1 MPVFLESVGI
11 HQKKFKVTNKNKENS
26 DTTNF
31 RFMIPHLILTGL
43 SVAAILK
50 FLYGKYGTAL
60 ALSSVIIFWLFYNL
74 RALIFSIFF
83 MMGRR
88 TYRKYERIRAD
99 EKVTVTVHGR
109 KYEGRSVDLS
119 EDGIAFRLEK
129 SFYIP
134 DDEAFDLLIETP
146 YYRANLS
153 AQLVYMKEADSAY
166 HYAARVKPVSEND
179 WRQYLQ
185 VIHDRLHTHPVELDL
200 WMTSY
205 DDILRNIRK
214 RCEKTF
220 LQQRK
225 ALRIPIEREISFS
238 QGARA
243 YVVDFNYH
251 YLAVSRL
258 WAGQWDEVTPL
269 RWDLNGYTLY
279 LQKKELDKRNII
291 LLEIKNMLPELR
303 VLQWSCDW
311 IVPGAAKRNIAA
323 LKKYSPAVDVMM
335 ITTGDKKL
343 LSQFV
348 TGKNRV
354 AYLPNIADKSIE
366 DGQAFTLENPPFDIM
381 LAASTGLRQFAGKD
395 EQIEDIVDESSR
407 KVPGLKWK
415 LAGIKNNPGLNG
427 YEYIDALKQSAMGL
441 NLSRRNDIY
450 HYSSDRLAH
459 IMANGGLAF
468 IDRRTGFDDMFDES
482 EAAFYFSREEFF
494 DKLDFFKRN
503 PRQRME
509 NARRGYEKIH
519 REFNEKVIAGYMA
532 DLLFGE
538 KSEQKSWKC
547 EID

>member
-1 MPVFLESVGI
+1 MKRIIHVSNFNLLRLKGCFINGMPTKISNGFIRNGYFVMNYPDRDLCRMFGYGHMNFLG
-11 HQKKFKVTNKNKENS
+11 KCRLNK
-26 DTTNF
+26 
-31 RFMIPHLILTGL
+31 HLIEYCRTIKPEGL
-43 SVAAILK
+43 
-50 FLYGKYGTAL
+50 
-60 ALSSVIIFWLFYNL
+60 IIGHADAVNL
-74 RALIFSIFF
+74 D
-83 MMGRR
+83 
-88 TYRKYERIRAD
+88 T
-99 EKVTVTVHGR
+99 
-109 KYEGRSVDLS
+109 
-119 EDGIAFRLEK
+119 
-129 SFYIP
+129 
-134 DDEAFDLLIETP
+134 
-146 YYRANLS
+146 
-153 AQLVYMKEADSAY
+153 
-166 HYAARVKPVSEND
+166 
-179 WRQYLQ
+179 
-185 VIHDRLHTHPVELDL
+185 
-200 WMTSY
+200 
-205 DDILRNIRK
+205 
-214 RCEKTF
+214 
-220 LQQRK
+220 
-225 ALRIPIEREISFS
+225 
-238 QGARA
+238 
-243 YVVDFNYH
+243 
-251 YLAVSRL
+251 
-258 WAGQWDEVTPL
+258 
-269 RWDLNGYTLY
+269 
-279 LQKKELDKRNII
+279 

-441 NLSRRNDIY
+441 NLSRLNDIY

-519 REFNEKVIAGYMA
+519 REFNEKVIANYMA

-538 KSEQKSWKC
+538 KSERKSWQC